1 MIVGLQLLCC
11 ALSHRSTAELGMLRI
26 LSKAGT
32 KRAACSLL
40 SLQLPLAHVY
50 GIEDPLCELLQLVWG
65 VLRLLLQPQVV
76 LTQVLDL
83 CLEVGLVFFFLKEK
97 SSRCNLGVPTHLAHN
112 LGCPPTS
119 PSSQKQQLRLSLGG
133 PSPFPSLLNA
143 HARLVQAQGLPES
156 SELQD

>member
-97 SSRCNLGVPTHLAHN
+97 SSRCNLGVPTHLAQ
-112 LGCPPTS
+112 LSEAAASTLFRWSFPIPQSTKCPRTS
-119 PSSQKQQLRLSLGG
+119 GSSPRAPRKLRTTGLAGG
-133 PSPFPSLLNA
+133 SIILK
-143 HARLVQAQGLPES
+143 
-156 SELQD
+156 

>member
-1 MIVGLQLLCC
+1 MLCTVPLEHSR
-11 ALSHRSTAELGMLRI
+11 ARDAENTFQGGNEE
-26 LSKAGT
+26 SS
-32 KRAACSLL
+32 CSLL
-40 SLQLPLAHVY
+40 SPQLPLAHVY

-83 CLEVGLVFFFLKEK
+83 CLEVGLVFFLLKEK

-112 LGCPPTS
+112 LGCPPIS
-119 PSSQKQQLRLSLGG
+119 PSSQEKQLWLSLGG
-133 PSPFPSLLNA
+133 PFPFPSLLNA
-143 HARLVQAQGLPES
+143 HARLIQAQGLPES